1 MIDII
6 QLAKD
11 TLKGGTKTSVY
22 PETIDSAVK
31 TTDVN
36 GVETTLDNILI
47 KGIKIGDTTYTSENG
62 KITLPE
68 SESGEGFVTL
78 TIDFAADS
86 NATPIEFSVDNAEL
100 EIASAL
106 INAHDDYGK
115 VVSDVQ
121 SFTKAAL
128 YDKPIL
134 ATFKNI
140 KYGTSYS
147 DLSIMLEKVSHNL
160 NKIKRIDVE
169 ELDFSIP
176 IYRGI
181 SFTYKDRVASNF
193 PQLVC
198 FDVYF
203 GGNLY
208 ETKPTPSEPDKK
220 DVLDIDDLN
229 YITGILRDFES
240 YVEANKDSD
249 EDCQGKSEEEIR
261 EILFNKRALQFKELF
276 ENNKA
281 KIYIAYTRIDIG
293 ALIDTL
299 TTT

>member
-1 MIDII
+1 MIERI

-11 TLKGGTKTSVY
+11 TLKGGIKTEIY
-22 PETIDSAVK
+22 PNTIDSAVK

-36 GVETTLDNILI
+36 GVETTLNNILI
-47 KGIKIGDTTYTSENG
+47 KGIKIGDTTYTSESG
-62 KITLPE
+62 KVTLPE

-78 TIDFAADS
+78 TIDLAADS
-86 NATPIEFSVDNAEL
+86 NATPIEFSANNAEL

-106 INAHDDYGK
+106 INAQDEYGK
-115 VVSDVQ
+115 VISDVQ

-134 ATFKNI
+134 ATFKGI
-140 KYGTSYS
+140 KYGNSSS
-147 DLSIMLEKVSHNL
+147 DLSIILEKVPYNS
-160 NKIKRIDVE
+160 NKIKRNDVE
-169 ELDFSIP
+169 ALDFSIP
-176 IYRGI
+176 IYKGI
-181 SFTYKDRVASNF
+181 SFTYKNQVANNF

-203 GGNLY
+203 GGNVY
-208 ETKPTPSEPDKK
+208 RTPPPPSNPNQEDHL
-220 DVLDIDDLN
+220 DVDDFN
-229 YITGILRDFES
+229 YINAILMDFES
-240 YVEANKDSD
+240 YVEAKRDSD

-276 ENNKA
+276 ENSAA
-281 KIYIAYTRIDIG
+281 KIYVAYTRVDMG